1 MTGGIRM
8 GPQSCPKDPLRIPH
22 LPQGPSW
29 DPKPSLWDP
38 GSAQRDP
45 QKVPILPQRTFR
57 DLGPVANTLTRPWSW
72 LWDLLRTPILP

>member
-1 MTGGIRM
+1 M
-8 GPQSCPKDPLRIPH
+8 GPQAQPV
-22 LPQGPSW
+22 GPW
-29 DPKPSLWDP
+29 I
-38 GSAQRDP
+38 AQRDP